1 MMFIILF
8 VLLSFVLC
16 LIYCKIDDGEI
27 DSDAVKF
34 SAFMAVVCA
43 LLSLLLSMVIGA
55 AIISNRDNCD
65 IEYTEYEVVK
75 TDDAM
80 STYVIINDT
89 GDGAEYTFTY
99 INEDEMPDTARLNK
113 HVNIVYQKDA
123 KPTCIRK
130 HTSLKSNYSF
140 WFVNWQGDEYT
151 LVLPTRDCV
160 AVD

>member
-1 MMFIILF
+1 MFIILF
-8 VLLSFVLC
+8 ALLSFALC
-16 LIYCKIDDGEI
+16 LIFVKIEDGEI
-27 DSDAVKF
+27 DSDAIKG
-34 SAFMAVVCA
+34 SAVIAMLCA
-43 LLSLLLSMVIGA
+43 LLALILSMIIGA

-65 IEYTEYEVVK
+65 IEYTEYEVIK

-99 INEDEMPDTARLNK
+99 INEDEMPDTAHLNK
-113 HVNIVYQKDA
+113 HVDIVYQKDA

-140 WFVNWQGDEYT
+140 WFVNWLNNEYT

>member
-1 MMFIILF
+1 MFIILF
-8 VLLSFVLC
+8 ALLSFALC
-16 LIYCKIDDGEI
+16 LIFAKIEDGEI
-27 DSDAVKF
+27 DSDAVTF
-34 SAFMAVVCA
+34 SVSITVMCA
-43 LLSLLLSMVIGA
+43 LLALLLSMTIGA
-55 AIISNRDNCD
+55 AIMSNRDNCD

-99 INEDEMPDTARLNK
+99 INEDEALDTAHLDK

-140 WFVNWQGDEYT
+140 WFVNWQGNEYT

>member
-1 MMFIILF
+1 MFIILF
-8 VLLSFVLC
+8 ALLSFALC
-16 LIYCKIDDGEI
+16 LIYFKIEDGEI
-27 DSDAVKF
+27 DSDIVKG
-34 SAFMAVVCA
+34 SAGIAMLCA
-43 LLSLLLSMVIGA
+43 LLALLLSMIIGA

-75 TDDAM
+75 TDDVM

-99 INEDEMPDTARLNK
+99 INEDEMLDTARFNK

-140 WFVNWQGDEYT
+140 WFVNWQSNEYT